1 MEQRYFDG
9 VFIPSGL
16 WKARDLTWMEKIL
29 LAEIRSRQT
38 GEWFSIKNSALAEAL
53 GVSDATV
60 SGYLARLSSKG
71 FLSLKGE
78 GEARQISIAK
88 NSNILWFS
96 LQNPEGNLQDPEGGV
111 QNLEGNNS
119 LSDQSLNPL
128 GLPETLHNIAFR
140 ETKKERTKEKSIT
153 SNSTSNTMDIYKSK
167 NRANISLEEVVAEY
181 HRLLPAL
188 PKCVAL
194 TDKRRTMLRA
204 RCRET
209 IVLDGRTQDPST
221 LDFWQKF
228 FRFVGD
234 SAFLT
239 GKTMPSNG
247 RKRFIADI
255 DFLLSPQGFGRII
268 DGKYHRE

>member
-38 GEWFSIKNSALAEAL
+38 GEWFSIKNSILAEAL
-53 GVSDATV
+53 SVSEATI

-71 FLSLKGE
+71 FMSLRGE
-78 GEARQISIAK
+78 GEARQMSITK
-88 NSNILWFS
+88 NSNILWFN
-96 LQNPEGNLQDPEGGV
+96 LQNPEGNLQDPEGIL
-111 QNLEGNNS
+111 QNPEGIDS
-119 LSDQSLNPL
+119 VSDQALSPM
-128 GLPETLHNIAFR
+128 GLPTTLHNIAFR
-140 ETKKERTKEKSIT
+140 ETKKERTKEKSIS
-153 SNSTSNTMDIYKSK
+153 SNSNNLIDIYKSK

-181 HRLLPAL
+181 HRLLPVL

-221 LDFWQKF
+221 LEFWQKF
-228 FRFVGD
+228 FQFVGE

-239 GKTMPSNG
+239 GKTMPTNG

>member
-16 WKARDLTWMEKIL
+16 WKAGDLTWMEKIL

-38 GEWFSIKNSALAEAL
+38 GEWFSIKNSILAEAL
-53 GVSDATV
+53 SVSEATI

-71 FLSLKGE
+71 FMSLRGE
-78 GEARQISIAK
+78 GEARQMSITK
-88 NSNILWFS
+88 NSNILWFN
-96 LQNPEGNLQDPEGGV
+96 LQNPEGNLQDPEGSL
-111 QNLEGNNS
+111 QNPEGIDS
-119 LSDQSLNPL
+119 VSDQALNPMV
-128 GLPETLHNIAFR
+128 LPPTLHNIAFR
-140 ETKKERTKEKSIT
+140 ETKKERTKEKSIS
-153 SNSTSNTMDIYKSK
+153 SNNNNLIDIYKSK

-221 LDFWQKF
+221 LEFWQKF
-228 FRFVGD
+228 FQFVGE

-239 GKTMPSNG
+239 GKTMPTNG

-255 DFLLSPQGFGRII
+255 DFLLSPQGFGRVI

>member
-38 GEWFSIKNSALAEAL
+38 GEWFSIKNSILAEGL
-53 GVSDATV
+53 SVSEATI

-71 FLSLKGE
+71 FMSLRGE
-78 GEARQISIAK
+78 GEARQMSITK
-88 NSNILWFS
+88 NSNILWFNLQNPEGSLQDPEGS
-96 LQNPEGNLQDPEGGV
+96 LQNPEGIDSV
-111 QNLEGNNS
+111 
-119 LSDQSLNPL
+119 SDQALNPMV
-128 GLPETLHNIAFR
+128 LPPTLHNIAFR
-140 ETKKERTKEKSIT
+140 ETKKERTKEKSIS
-153 SNSTSNTMDIYKSK
+153 SNNNNLIDIYKSK

-221 LDFWQKF
+221 LEFWQKF
-228 FRFVGD
+228 FQFVGE

-239 GKTMPSNG
+239 GKTMPTNG